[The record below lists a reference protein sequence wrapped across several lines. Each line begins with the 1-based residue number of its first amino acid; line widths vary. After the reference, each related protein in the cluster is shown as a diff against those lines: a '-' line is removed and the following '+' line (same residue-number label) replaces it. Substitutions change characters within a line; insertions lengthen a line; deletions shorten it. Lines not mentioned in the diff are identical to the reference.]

1 MSKKK
6 MSFEEAMKELE
17 DKVKVLESGNLS
29 LEESL
34 KAFSEAISLINV
46 CNNKLD
52 GAKEQVKILLEQ
64 EDGSVVDSSFDGV
77 IE

>member
-17 DKVKVLESGNLS
+17 DKVRGLESGDLS

-52 GAKEQVKILLEQ
+52 GAKEQVKIILEQ
-64 EDGSVVDSSFDGV
+64 EDGSITDAPFDGV